1 MRIGSEIVA
10 RTGSSKVRKFR
21 RTLTGSQMIEFVR
34 AHINRVTIR
43 IGVVVLAVIAVIAGF
58 LLYKRYSSYDEYK
71 VLYSIKVDSS
81 SDSKYLPYKDFVV
94 KYSGDGISYIDSDG
108 TVWDE
113 SYQMKTPVV
122 DICNDYIGVA
132 DKNSNNISV
141 YNEDGKQ
148 GDITTS
154 FPIVKVEVASQGVV
168 AALLEDKNANYIE
181 VFDKDGKK
189 LISHK
194 TLLDE
199 NGYPLDFS
207 ISDNGEKMAV
217 SYITINNGAME
228 NRVVFYDFSDSS
240 KNSSDKIVGEH
251 SQYNEVLVPMV
262 KFLSNNQAIAVGEN
276 VLSIYSVKGKSQ
288 LSEEIKLS
296 DEIQKVFY
304 SEEYVGFI
312 LKNSNSKN
320 PYRIEVYDL
329 NGNRKM
335 KTEIKM
341 DYDNVDFSGDNVL
354 MYDDMNCRIISF
366 KGVEKFKTTFRGE
379 MNGIVP
385 VDGSRTFLFMT
396 RSKIQK
402 VKLK

>member
-1 MRIGSEIVA
+1 MA

-329 NGNRKM
+329 NGDRKM

>member
-1 MRIGSEIVA
+1 MA
-10 RTGSSKVRKFR
+10 RTGSGKVRKFKR
-21 RTLTGSQMIEFVR
+21 SFTGTQVIDFVK
-34 AHINRVTIR
+34 AHTNRVTIR
-43 IGVVVLAVIAVIAGF
+43 IGVFVLIAVVVLIGF
-58 LLYKRYSSYDEYK
+58 GIYKSYSSYDDYK
-71 VLYSIKVDSS
+71 VLSSIKVDSS
-81 SDSKYLPYKDFVV
+81 SSSRYLPYQDFVI

-113 SYQMKTPVV
+113 TYQMKTPVV
-122 DICNDYIGVA
+122 DICEDYIAVA
-132 DKNSNNISV
+132 DKNSNNIFI

-148 GDITTS
+148 GKITTS
-154 FPIVKVEVASQGVV
+154 FPIIKVEVAKQGVV
-168 AALLEDKNANYIE
+168 AALLEEKNANYIE
-181 VFDKDGKK
+181 VFDKEGNK

-207 ISDNGEKMAV
+207 ISDDGEKMAV
-217 SYITINNGAME
+217 SYITVNNGAMG
-228 NRVVFYDFSDSS
+228 NRIVFYNFSGKK
-240 KNSSDKIVGEH
+240 KNSADKIVGEH
-251 SQYNEVLVPMV
+251 KQYNEVIVPMV
-262 KFLSNNQAIAVGEN
+262 KFVSNDEVVAVGED
-276 VLSIYSVKGKSQ
+276 VLSIYNVKSKSE
-288 LSEEIKLS
+288 LEEEINIK

-304 SEEYVGFI
+304 SDKYVGFV
-312 LKNSNSKN
+312 LENNNSKN
-320 PYRIEVYDL
+320 PYRLEVYDL

-354 MYDDMNCRIISF
+354 MYDDMNCRLISF
-366 KGVEKFKTTFRGE
+366 KGVEKFKMTFRGE

>member
-1 MRIGSEIVA
+1 MA

>member
-1 MRIGSEIVA
+1 MA
-10 RTGSSKVRKFR
+10 RKSSNKVRKLNTSFTSSR
-21 RTLTGSQMIEFVR
+21 ITDFVKD
-34 AHINRVTIR
+34 HTNRITIR
-43 IGVVVLAVIAVIAGF
+43 IGVAVLVVVIILAGVW
-58 LLYKRYSSYDEYK
+58 LYRRYTSYDEYK
-71 VLYSIKVDSS
+71 VLSSIKVDSS
-81 SDSKYLPYKDFVV
+81 SGSKYLPYQDFVV

-113 SYQMKTPVV
+113 SYQMKTPIV
-122 DICNDYIGVA
+122 DICDDYIAVA
-132 DKNSNNISV
+132 DKNSNNIFV

-148 GDITTS
+148 GKITTS
-154 FPIVKVEVASQGVV
+154 FPIIKVEVANQGVV

-181 VFDKDGKK
+181 VFDKEGNK

-207 ISDNGEKMAV
+207 ISDDGEKMAV
-217 SYITINNGAME
+217 SYITVNNGAMG
-228 NRVVFYDFSDSS
+228 NRVVFYNFSNAG
-240 KNSSDKIVGEH
+240 KNSEDKIVGEYK
-251 SQYNEVLVPMV
+251 QYKEVLVPVV
-262 KFLSNNQAIAVGEN
+262 KFLSNSEVVAVGEN
-276 VLSIYSVKGKSQ
+276 VLSIYTVKDKSE
-288 LSEEIKLS
+288 LDEEVKIK

-304 SEEYVGFI
+304 SDKYVGFI
-312 LKNSNSKN
+312 LENHNSKN

-341 DYDNVDFSGDNVL
+341 DYDQVDFSGDNVL
-354 MYDDMNCRIISF
+354 MYDDMNCQIISF
-366 KGVEKFKTTFRGE
+366 NGVQKFKTTFKGE

>member
-1 MRIGSEIVA
+1 MAQIKSNKIRKINKSFTSSRIID
-10 RTGSSKVRKFR
+10 
-21 RTLTGSQMIEFVR
+21 FVR
-34 AHINRVTIR
+34 EHTNRVTIR
-43 IGVVVLAVIAVIAGF
+43 ISVIILAVVIIIAGF
-58 LLYKRYSSYDEYK
+58 LLYNRYNSYDDYK
-71 VLYSIKVDSS
+71 VLNSIKVDSS
-81 SDSKYLPYKDFVV
+81 SGSQYLSYQDFVI

-113 SYQMKTPVV
+113 SYQMKTPIV
-122 DICNDYIGVA
+122 DICDKYIAVA
-132 DKNSNNISV
+132 DKNSNNIFI
-141 YNEDGKQ
+141 YDDEGKQ
-148 GDITTS
+148 GKITTS
-154 FPIVKVEVASQGVV
+154 FPIIKVEVASQGVV
-168 AALLEDKNANYIE
+168 AALLEDQSANYIE
-181 VFDKDGKK
+181 VFDKEGNK

-207 ISDNGEKMAV
+207 ISDDGEKMAV
-217 SYITINNGAME
+217 SYITVNNGSMS
-228 NRVVFYDFSDSS
+228 NRIVFYNFSNTGKSS
-240 KNSSDKIVGEH
+240 ENKIAGEH
-251 SQYNEVLVPMV
+251 NQYKEALVPMV
-262 KFLSNNQAIAVGEN
+262 KFLSNTDVVAVGEN
-276 VLSIYSVKGKSQ
+276 VLSIYKVKDESK
-288 LSEEIKLS
+288 LKEEVKIN

-304 SEEYVGFI
+304 NEEYVGFI
-312 LKNSNSKN
+312 LENHNSRY

-329 NGNRKM
+329 DGNRKM

-341 DYDNVDFSGDNVL
+341 DYDCVSFSGNNIL

-366 KGVEKFKTTFRGE
+366 DGVEKFKTTFRGE